1 MKRERSWRPE
11 FGAQA
16 VPTEW
21 LAVVVLFTE
30 KGTGRGAGLGDKIE
44 DMCDA
49 YAKWT

>member
-1 MKRERSWRPE
+1 MKRERSRRPE

-30 KGTGRGAGLGDKIE
+30 KGTRRGAGLGDKIK
-44 DMCDA
+44 DMCGA
-49 YAKWT
+49 YAKRT